1 MTESTKSQGGSS
13 GGGGVYGLGMIGAA
27 VYYWRQADE
36 SPRSRMKA
44 LGKALV
50 WPAFL
55 VHDVLEHTSRDRHGA
70 PAQEEPPEVSRPE
83 G

>member
-1 MTESTKSQGGSS
+1 MTDSTKAQGGSS

-27 VYYWRQADE
+27 VYYWRQADG
-36 SPRSRMKA
+36 SLGSRAKA
-44 LGKALV
+44 LGKAVV

-70 PAQEEPPEVSRPE
+70 PAQEEPAGVSRPE